1 MQTDCG
7 ESKYV
12 DPAVDPHAPLTN
24 PELQR
29 SSTDIFGGIDRT
41 SNTFVGTPLY
51 ISPEME
57 SHSITSPSN
66 DLWALGIIIYEM
78 LVGKTPFIAQN
89 AEEVYDKIQ
98 NLDYTIPEGVDP
110 EAADLITRL
119 LKVDPRER
127 LGIGTAGGKLVDYEA
142 LKAHPFL
149 NGVDY
154 EGLDSVEVPFPDDLF
169 ATYKTSLKK
178 KLQDIN
184 SDIMLSALEEEN
196 TQADMLA

>member
-1 MQTDCG
+1 M
-7 ESKYV
+7 
-12 DPAVDPHAPLTN
+12 TN
-24 PELQR
+24 PELNR
-29 SSTDIFGGIDRT
+29 SSVNSAEGLDRR
-41 SNTFVGTPLY
+41 SNTFAGTPLY

-78 LVGKTPFIAQN
+78 LVGRTPFVAQS
-89 AEEVYDKIQ
+89 ADEVYTKIQ
-98 NLDYTIPEGVDP
+98 NLDYAIPDGVDP

-119 LKVDPRER
+119 LKTDPRER
-127 LGIGTAGGKLVDYEA
+127 LGIGTTGGKLVDYEA

-154 EGLDSVEVPFPDDLF
+154 EGLDSVEVPFPDDLY
-169 ATYKTSLKK
+169 ATYRSSLKK

-184 SDIMLSALEEEN
+184 SSIMLSAFEEDN